1 MAATTK
7 KETPLE
13 KFGDAFK
20 SVTVSLRA
28 RRARA
33 CAQRRGGAKTALPA
47 GRSRR
52 RPLFSRAAA
61 ARSSL
66 PPSLSLSSSLPLS
79 FPLYLRYSPAA
90 HRSFPRRASALPPLL
105 PLRPAPRSLAPQDLL
120 DKKWEKW
127 SNKVELKSAADGGAT
142 YVASLSVDGAKAS
155 TSLKRETKEGPVK
168 KFEVTG
174 ESEVKA
180 EFIMPVA
187 ELAKGAEL
195 NFSLADAPR
204 KSGAEKVKANGGV
217 TVLQKD
223 LAAGLDFSL
232 KGADR
237 FGVDVFAVTTYDK
250 ALLGVTGAAV
260 VGGKDEVD
268 ASKAKAS
275 AFTADVLLAYK
286 TGNTLLGVQTDFFKD
301 KGVSAFLFNKVSD
314 DVQMAARVKAPFSR
328 AADSKASAS
337 IDFGVAY
344 KQGTSET
351 TAKANNAGVVSVAY
365 SEQINKLAK
374 VTLLGQIDATKYTS
388 TDSQKFAVQVNLV
401 V

>member
-1 MAATTK
+1 MATK
-7 KETPLE
+7 KETTLD

-20 SVTVSLRA
+20 SVT
-28 RRARA
+28 
-33 CAQRRGGAKTALPA
+33 
-47 GRSRR
+47 
-52 RPLFSRAAA
+52 
-61 ARSSL
+61 
-66 PPSLSLSSSLPLS
+66 
-79 FPLYLRYSPAA
+79 
-90 HRSFPRRASALPPLL
+90 
-105 PLRPAPRSLAPQDLL
+105 DLL

-180 EFIMPVA
+180 DFIMPVA

-237 FGVDVFAVTTYDK
+237 FGVDAFAVTTYDK

-351 TAKANNAGVVSVAY
+351 TAKANNAGLVSVAY

>member
-1 MAATTK
+1 MRPFRRARSF
-7 KETPLE
+7 L
-13 KFGDAFK
+13 
-20 SVTVSLRA
+20 SRA
-28 RRARA
+28 RRRRPSLTA
-33 CAQRRGGAKTALPA
+33 CSRRGPPFPA
-47 GRSRR
+47 VPRR
-52 RPLFSRAAA
+52 R
-61 ARSSL
+61 
-66 PPSLSLSSSLPLS
+66 
-79 FPLYLRYSPAA
+79 SPAA
-90 HRSFPRRASALPPLL
+90 L
-105 PLRPAPRSLAPQDLL
+105 QDLL

-142 YVASLSVDGAKAS
+142 YVASLAVEGAKAA

-174 ESEVKA
+174 ENEVKA
-180 EFIMPVA
+180 EFVMPVA

-195 NFSLADAPR
+195 SFSLADAPR

-232 KGADR
+232 KGADS
-237 FGVDVFAVTTYDK
+237 FGVDAFAVGTVDK
-250 ALLGVTGAAV
+250 FVFGVTGAAV
-260 VGGKDEVD
+260 VGGKDAVD

-275 AFTADVLLAYK
+275 VFTADVLLAYK
-286 TGNTLLGVQTDFFKD
+286 TGSTLLGAQTDFFKE
-301 KGVSAFLFNKVSD
+301 KGVSAFVFNKVSE
-314 DVQMAARVKAPFSR
+314 DVSMAARVKAPFAR
-328 AADSKASAS
+328 AADSKTASAA

-351 TAKANNAGVVSVAY
+351 TAKASNSGLISVSY
-365 SEQINKLAK
+365 SEQVNKLAK

-388 TDSQKFAVQVNLV
+388 TDSQKFAVQLNLV